1 MNQKELQA
9 IDLMLEDLQTNHP
22 EIRTVAKE
30 LDCETELEALKVEML
45 DYLYSIKSYL
55 YSIKSYHNP

>member
-1 MNQKELQA
+1 MTQKELQA
-9 IDLMLEDLQTNHP
+9 LDLMLEDLQTNHP

-30 LDCETELEALKVEML
+30 LDCETELEALKNEIL
-45 DYLYSIKSYL
+45 DYL